1 MSGYGRVVSAATLRS
16 TADGLVSV
24 SPVPG
29 GRRRARRL
37 QHPAAKVL
45 DCTNGW
51 GRTLC
56 VSRLALLTV
65 TGFRDEPHS

>member
-1 MSGYGRVVSAATLRS
+1 MSGNSRVVSAAPRS
-16 TADGLVSV
+16 TADGVVSV

-29 GRRRARRL
+29 GRRQARRL

-51 GRTLC
+51 ESTLC
-56 VSRLALLTV
+56 VRRLALLTV